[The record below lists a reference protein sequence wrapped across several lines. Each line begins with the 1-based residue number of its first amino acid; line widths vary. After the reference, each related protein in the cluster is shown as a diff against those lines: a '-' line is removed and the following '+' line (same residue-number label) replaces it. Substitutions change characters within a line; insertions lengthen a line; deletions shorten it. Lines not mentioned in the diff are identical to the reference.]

1 MGNRMKD
8 LLETTVLKDITT
20 NEEEKDRLIQS
31 LNGKPC
37 KRPFHFRYILASV
50 AVLVLS
56 VVFISSQLTNDTQGI
71 IVDYHTK
78 PEINFM
84 EDVPEGMIKYH
95 HMSDNMDRG
104 NHDYYD
110 TLVFIEPYK
119 REAKI
124 SRGDI
129 VFYEDGDSRETLAR
143 VVGLGGETIKISNG
157 QIYIDGKKLDTFY
170 GKAHRLGLSREEYF
184 VTMDQVEGMEYNKEG
199 MEDLFSYDLNEISLS
214 DNEYFLVSDDWM
226 RGLMSTVHKDDIIGE
241 VIGARKKY

>member
-8 LLETTVLKDITT
+8 LLETTVLKDIATT
-20 NEEEKDRLIQS
+20 EEEKDRLIQT
-31 LNGKPC
+31 LNEKPSR
-37 KRPFHFRYILASV
+37 RPFHFRYLLASV

-56 VVFISSQLTNDTQGI
+56 VVFISSHLTNDTQGG

-84 EDVPEGMIKYH
+84 EEVPEGMIKYH
-95 HMSDNMDRG
+95 HLSDNMDRG

-110 TLVFIEPYK
+110 TLVFIEPFK
-119 REAKI
+119 REAEI

-129 VFYEDGDSRETLAR
+129 VLYEGEDSRQTLAR

-199 MEDLFSYDLNEISLS
+199 MENLFSYDLNEINLS

-226 RGLMSTVHKDDIIGE
+226 RGRMITIQEDEIIGK
-241 VIGARKKY
+241 VIGARKK